1 MPIFYFVLL
10 LTTSYLLLASPISA
24 QCPVCIVTVGGGMY
38 LAKKLGIDDFLVSL
52 WISGLNTAISFWAA
66 TKINHR
72 VFGSPIVLSILMVS
86 LTLSY
91 FIFTDQTGG
100 VANKVLGLDK
110 IIFGQILGMF
120 IWFLGIFVDRKSRR
134 LNGDKILFPYQKVVF
149 PISILLIFTILFK
162 LIFNL

>member
-1 MPIFYFVLL
+1 MINLFFVLL
-10 LTTSYLLLASPISA
+10 LATSYLLLVIPVSA

-72 VFGSPIVLSILMVS
+72 VFGSPIILSVLMVA

-100 VANKVLGLDK
+100 VTNKVLGLDK

-120 IWFLGIFVDRKSRR
+120 IWFFGIFVDRKSRR

-162 LIFNL
+162 LIFKL

>member
-1 MPIFYFVLL
+1 MINLFFVLL
-10 LTTSYLLLASPISA
+10 LAISYLLLAIPVSA

-66 TKINHR
+66 TKIKHR
-72 VFGSPIVLSILMVS
+72 VFGSPIVLSVLMLS
-86 LTLSY
+86 LTLVY

-100 VANKVLGLDK
+100 IANKVLGLDK

-134 LNGDKILFPYQKVVF
+134 LNGGKILFPYQKVVF

-162 LIFNL
+162 LIFKL

>member
-1 MPIFYFVLL
+1 MIYLFFVLL
-10 LTTSYLLLASPISA
+10 LVTSYLLLATPTWA

-66 TKINHR
+66 TKIKHR
-72 VFGSPIVLSILMVS
+72 LFGSPIVLSIIMLA
-86 LTLSY
+86 LTLVY

-100 VANKVLGLDK
+100 VTNKIIGLDK

-120 IWFLGIFVDRKSRR
+120 IWFLGIFVDRKSRT
-134 LNGDKILFPYQKVVF
+134 LNGGKILLPYQKVVF

-162 LIFNL
+162 LLFNL